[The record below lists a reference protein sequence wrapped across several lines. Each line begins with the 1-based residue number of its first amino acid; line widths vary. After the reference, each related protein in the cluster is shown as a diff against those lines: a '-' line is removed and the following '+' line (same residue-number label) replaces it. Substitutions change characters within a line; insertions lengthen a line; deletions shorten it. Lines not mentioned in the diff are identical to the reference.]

1 MGYIDMDKDSLTGKN
16 MTVDDMVISW
26 DDEEEVWLQESEQDE
41 PDRTP
46 EPKHQNGV
54 VPKK

>member
-1 MGYIDMDKDSLTGKN
+1 MGYIDMDRDSLTGKN

-26 DDEEEVWLQESEQDE
+26 DDEEAVWLQESELDAPE
-41 PDRTP
+41 PAP
-46 EPKHQNGV
+46 EPKHQNGA